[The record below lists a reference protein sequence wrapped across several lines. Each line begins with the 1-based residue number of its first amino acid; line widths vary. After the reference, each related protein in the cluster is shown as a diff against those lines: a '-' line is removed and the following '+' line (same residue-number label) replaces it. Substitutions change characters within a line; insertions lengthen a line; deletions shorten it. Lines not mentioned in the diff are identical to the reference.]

1 MLFWNKCIRV
11 CLFFCISCGLL
22 GFTKIE
28 KVGADEKQEIEA
40 YMKEFINMYTSEACD
55 GKQRI
60 FMKSKDVYA
69 EEQGEPIELT
79 VYTNDQGE
87 NIRYKVQVYAETGKS
102 EINYYLCENLIYV
115 NQKKDYYSSWV
126 LTANYDDVLYSQTDD
141 WIILEDKVYTL
152 KDNDEMEIA
161 AEYPFFPI
169 EEVYDWVQE

>member
-1 MLFWNKCIRV
+1 
-11 CLFFCISCGLL
+11 
-22 GFTKIE
+22 
-28 KVGADEKQEIEA
+28 
-40 YMKEFINMYTSEACD
+40 
-55 GKQRI
+55 
-60 FMKSKDVYA
+60 MKSKDVYA

-87 NIRYKVQVYAETGKS
+87 DIRYKVQVYAETGKS

-152 KDNDEMEIA
+152 KDNEEMEIA

-169 EEVYDWVQE
+169 EEVYDWVKE